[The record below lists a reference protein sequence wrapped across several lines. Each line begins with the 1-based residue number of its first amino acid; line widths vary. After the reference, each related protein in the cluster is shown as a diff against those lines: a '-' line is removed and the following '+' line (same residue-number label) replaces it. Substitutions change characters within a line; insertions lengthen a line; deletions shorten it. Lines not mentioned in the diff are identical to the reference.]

1 MAKQSRYKEFE
12 KLMTVML
19 LSDAGLFV
27 IYLIIALAG
36 IFWPKLLLGI
46 ADIVIAVAGLYML
59 YSSQELL
66 KQRSLWLSCGF
77 FAVLVCTLVSM
88 ILNFP

>member
-36 IFWPKLLLGI
+36 IFWLKLLLGVV
-46 ADIVIAVAGLYML
+46 DIIIAVAGLYML